1 MASLTA
7 KANTGAGTDALA
19 GYTTPDGFAGDAP
32 DWREPF
38 YRRQIDE
45 YEGKLAVLAEQVRR
59 ARKPRR
65 KSAAVE
71 RVEAVLD
78 DLRDDPVISVAG
90 FDAIEAALARFI
102 DASNAASAL
111 AALQAIEAERQRVVR
126 ARRRRDDEAVIALL
140 MH

>member
-1 MASLTA
+1 MLALWLA
-7 KANTGAGTDALA
+7 AGVLA
-19 GYTTPDGFAGDAP
+19 RQAQAVIVSGGDDAP

-65 KSAAVE
+65 KPAAVE

-102 DASNAASAL
+102 EASNAASAL

>member
-7 KANTGAGTDALA
+7 KANVGAGTDALA
-19 GYTTPDGFAGDAP
+19 G
-32 DWREPF
+32 
-38 YRRQIDE
+38 
-45 YEGKLAVLAEQVRR
+45 
-59 ARKPRR
+59 
-65 KSAAVE
+65 E

-78 DLRDDPVISVAG
+78 DLRDDPVISGDG

-102 DASNAASAL
+102 EASNAASAL

>member
-65 KSAAVE
+65 KPAAIE

>member
-1 MASLTA
+1 MLSLWLA
-7 KANTGAGTDALA
+7 AGVLA
-19 GYTTPDGFAGDAP
+19 RQAPAVIVSGGDDVP

-78 DLRDDPVISVAG
+78 DLRDDPVISGAG

-102 DASNAASAL
+102 EASNAASAL
-111 AALQAIEAERQRVVR
+111 TALQAIEAERQRVVR